1 MSIRR
6 IEIVDFPELYSLLTQ
21 LMTKGPLD
29 RTRMEAAFRDI
40 LGDPSVRIGVFD
52 DGQELLG
59 MITVSVHS
67 TLHHFGRVALID
79 EMVVTEKARR
89 QGVGKAMVNWAK
101 IQAKELGANA
111 VELHSAEFRQNARA
125 FYESLGFNHK
135 GSVFSTKL

>member
-1 MSIRR
+1 MSMRR
-6 IEIVDFPELYSLLTQ
+6 IEFVDFPELYNLLTE

-29 RTRMEAAFRDI
+29 RTRMETTFRDI

-89 QGVGKAMVNWAK
+89 QGVGKAMVDWAK
-101 IQAKELGANA
+101 KQAKQLGADA
-111 VELHSAEFRQNARA
+111 MELHSAEFRQNAHA
-125 FYESLGFNHK
+125 FYESLGFDHK
-135 GSVFSTKL
+135 GSVFSTRL